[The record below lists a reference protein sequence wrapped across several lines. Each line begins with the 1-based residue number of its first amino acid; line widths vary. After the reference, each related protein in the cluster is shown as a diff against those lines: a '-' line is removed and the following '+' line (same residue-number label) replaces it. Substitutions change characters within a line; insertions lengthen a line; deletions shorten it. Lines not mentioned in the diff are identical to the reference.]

1 MTAKYM
7 ERGLIAV
14 VWFLLTNLKMIINF
28 SFNLKMIY
36 KLGFVG
42 LKNRQIVRR
51 LDGDNS

>member
-14 VWFLLTNLKMIINF
+14 AWFLLINLKMIINF
-28 SFNLKMIY
+28 NFNLKMIY

-42 LKNRQIVRR
+42 LKKPPDREAVK
-51 LDGDNS
+51 GC